1 MKKDGYYFP
10 HFSNARHDRKI
21 KRVTKQL
28 GVEGY
33 GIYFMLLE
41 VLREQSDYRYP
52 ISDIDLLADEFG
64 TSEAKVMAII
74 KNYELFIVDEL
85 NMFFSENL
93 IRNMQP
99 YFAMKEQRSL
109 AGKASAEKRK
119 LLKENT
125 TTVVQ
130 PFNDRSTT
138 VQQSKV
144 KESKVNEIKVESS
157 SNNAPA
163 QDFEKIGL
171 EVRKSYQDLP
181 EEFTSRYSEN
191 FYKSWLSINNYLDE
205 NCKFLRMWDNQL
217 TVSEYKKIFDRA
229 EKKEFSILQ
238 AKQALTELDAS
249 RHAKDKYNSVYHGFN
264 TFIRTI
270 LRNV

>member
-1 MKKDGYYFP
+1 MTKDAYYFP
-10 HFSNARHDRKI
+10 HFCNARHDRKI

-41 VLREQSDYRYP
+41 VLREQTGFRYP

-64 TSEAKVMAII
+64 TSEAKVVAVI
-74 KNYELFIVDEL
+74 KNYELFTIDEL

-93 IRNMQP
+93 ILNMQP
-99 YFAMKEQRSL
+99 YLAMKEQRSL

-119 LLKENT
+119 QLKESNSRST
-125 TTVVQ
+125 AVQQ
-130 PFNDRSTT
+130 PFN
-138 VQQSKV
+138 KV
-144 KESKVNEIKVESS
+144 KESKVNEIKVEYS
-157 SNNAPA
+157 SNNAHA
-163 QDFEKIGL
+163 RDFERIGL
-171 EVRKSYQDLP
+171 DVRRSYADLP
-181 EEFTSRYSEN
+181 IEFTSRYTEN
-191 FYKSWLSINNYLDE
+191 FYNSWLSINKYLDE
-205 NCKFLRMWDNQL
+205 NCKFLRMWENQL
-217 TVSEYKKIFDRA
+217 TISEYKKIFDRA

-249 RHAKDKYNSVYHGFN
+249 RQAKDKYNSVYHGFN

-270 LRNV
+270 LRNA